1 MRTFLQ
7 KDSNAAV
14 LAAARYALKMLRFA
28 GAPAMQPLESPEL
41 YAYNIARQNPAV
53 DRTRLESML
62 LIAQR
67 ATFSGRN
74 CSKKERDEVI
84 AYAHSLTSALPARM
98 KKLKRLLFL
107 WRFPAN

>member
-14 LAAARYALKMLRFA
+14 LAAARYSLKMLRFA

-62 LIAQR
+62 LTAQR
-67 ATFSGRN
+67 ATFSGRT